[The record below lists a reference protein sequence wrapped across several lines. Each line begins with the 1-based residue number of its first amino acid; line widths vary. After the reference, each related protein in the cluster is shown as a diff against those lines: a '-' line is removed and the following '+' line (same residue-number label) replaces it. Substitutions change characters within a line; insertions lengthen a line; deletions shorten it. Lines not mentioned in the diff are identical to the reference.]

1 MRSRNLVLYSVA
13 AIALVAGVM
22 TGCGSNSSGPSNPI
36 TNPEFTYM
44 AAQTADVVD
53 SLVGLTD
60 LGLDMTVAAT
70 NDILTDL
77 AFGPLPTD
85 SSSIEDT
92 WHIFVLTNS
101 ASGVTNAYIDSV
113 QFLLNRHPRVNPAG
127 ANEMQF
133 VRNWSSTADDTTVSY
148 KNTEV
153 HTILNAINTDDAA
166 ATIDGET
173 VITVHD
179 VDKSGTDPVV
189 RDLTIN
195 GVVANYN
202 VDRSNGWNAGCPI
215 SGTITIEATLAVTV
229 GAAEAVSSDW
239 TFQVTFE
246 EGKTTV
252 TATEAGKSV
261 SYFSPVCE

>member
-1 MRSRNLVLYSVA
+1 MRSRNLVLLSVA
-13 AIALVAGVM
+13 AIALITGLMAG
-22 TGCGSNSSGPSNPI
+22 CSSNSSGPSNPV

-44 AAQTADVVD
+44 AAQSADVVD

-60 LGLDMTVAAT
+60 MGLDMTVAAT
-70 NDILTDL
+70 NDILTEL

-85 SSSIEDT
+85 SSSVDDT

-113 QFLLNRHPRVNPAG
+113 QFLLNSDPRVNPAG

-133 VRNWSSTADDTTVSY
+133 VRNWNSTADDTTESY

-153 HTILNAINTDDAA
+153 RTTLNAINTDDAA
-166 ATIDGET
+166 ATISGQT

-179 VDKSGTDPVV
+179 VDKSGTEPVV
-189 RDLTIN
+189 RDLTLS
-195 GVVANYN
+195 GVVANYH

-229 GAAEAVSSDW
+229 GSAEAVSSDW
-239 TFQVTFE
+239 TFEVTFDNGE
-246 EGKTTV
+246 TTV
-252 TATEAGKSV
+252 TATSAGKSV
-261 SYFSPVCE
+261 AYSSPVCE

>member
-1 MRSRNLVLYSVA
+1 MRSRNLVLFSA
-13 AIALVAGVM
+13 AAVALVAGLI
-22 TGCGSNSSGPSNPI
+22 TGCSKNSSGPSNPI
-36 TNPEFTYM
+36 TNPEFGYV
-44 AAQTADVVD
+44 AAHSADVVD

-60 LGLDMTVAAT
+60 LGLDMTVAAN
-70 NDILTDL
+70 NDVLTDL

-113 QFLLNRHPRVNPAG
+113 QFLLNGTARVRPEG
-127 ANEMQF
+127 ADQMQY

-166 ATIDGET
+166 ATISGET

-179 VDKSGTDPVV
+179 VDKSGSDPVV

-195 GVVANYN
+195 GVVANYH

-215 SGTITIEATLAVTV
+215 SGTITIDATLAVTV

-239 TFQVTFE
+239 TFEVTFE

-252 TATEAGKSV
+252 TATEAGKTV
-261 SYFSPVCE
+261 AYTSPVCE